1 MPAFVCRIEI
11 SEILLFLCF
20 VYRASLYNRLQ
31 IKPTSYTYFL
41 LYLFSLLYMFRASIC
56 PSSGELTVSLWHWY
70 LTLCHSV
77 WVTVRSVQTGQPL
90 IQSDKYQCH
99 KDTVSS
105 PDDGHIVTLS
115 ICMSGCLVCA
125 DRTATHAEWQSD
137 KYQCHKDTV
146 SSPDDGH
153 IDAWNMYRRENNI
166 VRNMCAYLASFA
178 NDFTLFS
185 VGLKRYNSPSVRC
198 ASVAYDISGVSLWK
212 VYWD

>member
-77 WVTVRSVQTGQPL
+77 WMTVRSVQTGQPL

-105 PDDGHIVTLS
+105 PDDGHIVTH
-115 ICMSGCLVCA
+115 
-125 DRTATHAEWQSD
+125 TEWQSD
-137 KYQCHKDTV
+137 KYQCHKDRV
-146 SSPDDGH
+146 SSRDDGH
-153 IDAWNMYRRENNI
+153 IVTLYEWQIPVSQRYSKFPWWWAYSHSVNLYEWLSGLCRPDSHSCGVTEWQIPVSQRYSKFSWWWAYR
-166 VRNMCAYLASFA
+166 C
-178 NDFTLFS
+178 
-185 VGLKRYNSPSVRC
+185 LKHVQKR
-198 ASVAYDISGVSLWK
+198 K
-212 VYWD
+212 